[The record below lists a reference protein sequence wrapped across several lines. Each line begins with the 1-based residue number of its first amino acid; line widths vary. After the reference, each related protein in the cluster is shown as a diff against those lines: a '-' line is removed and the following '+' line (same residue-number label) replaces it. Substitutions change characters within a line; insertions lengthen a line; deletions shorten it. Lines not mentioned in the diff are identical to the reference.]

1 MNLLPLLLLTLTTT
15 TLVLRSGDRMT
26 VDSVREENGVL
37 TFRANGT
44 LYSMPASEVERIEH
58 DERPAEQKVVVTAE
72 PAAPRMRLRVS
83 EEERRR
89 LIEELEKNHSGRPV
103 SREQLLQGGMA
114 PLPQNTDDEWE
125 WKNRARSHE
134 EAIAQAAEHLALLET
149 RESELRAKIHSLISL
164 GFRPRQFTYDTTL
177 LVRTQEQIPYA
188 RLALARAERQYEQ
201 FREEARRRGVMPGWL
216 R

>member
-1 MNLLPLLLLTLTTT
+1 MNLLVLLLTLTTT
-15 TLVLRSGDRMT
+15 TLVLRSGDRMP

-37 TFRANGT
+37 TFRSNGT
-44 LYSMPASEVERIEH
+44 LYSMPASEVARVVHGEEA
-58 DERPAEQKVVVTAE
+58 PAPREEQT
-72 PAAPRMRLRVS
+72 PRMRLRVS

-89 LIEELEKNHSGRPV
+89 LIEELEKNHSGTPV

-125 WKNRARSHE
+125 WKNRARAHE
-134 EAIAQAAEHLALLET
+134 EAIVRASEHLALLET
-149 RESELRAKIHSLISL
+149 REQELRARIFSLISL
-164 GFRPRQFTYDTTL
+164 GFAPRQFTYDTTIL
-177 LVRTQEQIPYA
+177 ARTQEQIPYA